1 MTTVSVDWSWECETQ
16 TEREDVCVCVTV
28 TVMIT
33 VVPQIHH
40 QCFFVFSSA
49 DALDAYCS
57 LKASASNK
65 FLRLNSKRLVRAFV

>member
-1 MTTVSVDWSWECETQ
+1 MRHRQ
-16 TEREDVCVCVTV
+16 RERTCVCVTV

-57 LKASASNK
+57 LKASASNT
-65 FLRLNSKRLVRAFV
+65 FLRLNSKRLVCAFV